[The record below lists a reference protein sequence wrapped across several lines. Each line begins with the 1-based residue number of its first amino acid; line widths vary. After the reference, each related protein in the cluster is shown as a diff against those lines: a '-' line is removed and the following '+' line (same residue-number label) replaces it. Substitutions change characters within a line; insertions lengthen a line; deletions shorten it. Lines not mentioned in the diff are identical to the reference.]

1 MPESAAE
8 LEQRAERAVRRGEL
22 HAALQLFEELI
33 ALTPGEERVRQRME
47 SVRALLQPAEL
58 SDGQRPPEPDEPEPR
73 PAAGTLTDAEQGELH
88 ASAGRFVEALRCYE
102 RALAAAPENELIW
115 ERLEELRELAPPGAR
130 ADLGSAEQLPA
141 PASAPAPPRA
151 PSRSTKVAH
160 ASFAPIEAEPAA
172 RPLPRDPVK
181 MLEALLERIRAG
193 RRGAST
199 RA

>member
-1 MPESAAE
+1 MAESAAE

-22 HAALQLFEELI
+22 LAALQLFQELM
-33 ALTPGEERVRQRME
+33 AREPGDARVRQRME
-47 SVRALLQPAEL
+47 SVRALLQPSEL
-58 SDGQRPPEPDEPEPR
+58 TDRRRQEPEEAEPR
-73 PAAGTLTDAEQGELH
+73 PAAETLTDAEQGELH

-102 RALAAAPENELIW
+102 RAVAGAPENELLR
-115 ERLEELRELAPPGAR
+115 ERLGELRELAPPGDR

-141 PASAPAPPRA
+141 QASAHGPPRA
-151 PSRSTKVAH
+151 AARSHKVAH
-160 ASFAPIEAEPAA
+160 ASFAPLEGGPAP

-181 MLEALLERIRAG
+181 MLETLLERVRAG